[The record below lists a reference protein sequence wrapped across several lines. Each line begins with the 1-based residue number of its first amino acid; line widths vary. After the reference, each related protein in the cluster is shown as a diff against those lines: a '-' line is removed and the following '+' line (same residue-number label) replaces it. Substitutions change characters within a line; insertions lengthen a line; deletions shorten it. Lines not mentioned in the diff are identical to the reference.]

1 MGATHAGIFYATISI
16 GGREEQG
23 LYTSQSSSRTP
34 YFCCKG
40 RVILLVNGSE
50 LVKRLVACGW
60 TISNAADTCFQ
71 YAAEGKFSEL
81 EAFIRQQELLF
92 DDRREYAV

>member
-1 MGATHAGIFYATISI
+1 MEDVRI
-16 GGREEQG
+16 QG
-23 LYTSQSSSRTP
+23 LVHVAALLTDSV
-34 YFCCKG
+34 FCLKG

-60 TISNAADTCFQ
+60 TTSDAADTCFQ

>member
-1 MGATHAGIFYATISI
+1 MEDVRI
-16 GGREEQG
+16 QG
-23 LYTSQSSSRTP
+23 LVHVAALLTDSV
-34 YFCCKG
+34 FCLKG

-60 TISNAADTCFQ
+60 TTSNAADTCFQ

>member
-1 MGATHAGIFYATISI
+1 MEDVRI
-16 GGREEQG
+16 QG
-23 LYTSQSSSRTP
+23 LVHVAALLTDSL
-34 YFCCKG
+34 FCCKG

>member
-1 MGATHAGIFYATISI
+1 MEDVRNKGCTRRSPPH
-16 GGREEQG
+16 G
-23 LYTSQSSSRTP
+23 LLI
-34 YFCCKG
+34 FCCKG

-60 TISNAADTCFQ
+60 TASNATDTCFQ

>member
-1 MGATHAGIFYATISI
+1 MRAYFMRQYSH
-16 GGREEQG
+16 GGRGDIG
-23 LYTSQSSSRTP
+23 LVHVAALLTDSV
-34 YFCCKG
+34 FCLKG

-60 TISNAADTCFQ
+60 TASNATDTCFQ

>member
-1 MGATHAGIFYATISI
+1 
-16 GGREEQG
+16 
-23 LYTSQSSSRTP
+23 
-34 YFCCKG
+34 
-40 RVILLVNGSE
+40 VNGSE

-60 TISNAADTCFQ
+60 TISNATDACFQ

>member
-1 MGATHAGIFYATISI
+1 MEDVRI
-16 GGREEQG
+16 QG
-23 LYTSQSSSRTP
+23 LVHVAALLTDSV
-34 YFCCKG
+34 FCLKG

>member
-1 MGATHAGIFYATISI
+1 MEDVRI
-16 GGREEQG
+16 QG
-23 LYTSQSSSRTP
+23 LVHVAALLTDSL
-34 YFCCKG
+34 FFCKG

-60 TISNAADTCFQ
+60 TTSDAADTCFQ

-81 EAFIRQQELLF
+81 EAFIRHQELLF

>member
-1 MGATHAGIFYATISI
+1 MEDVRI
-16 GGREEQG
+16 QG

-50 LVKRLVACGW
+50 LVKRLVACGY
-60 TISNAADTCFQ
+60 TASSAEDICQ
-71 YAAEGKFSEL
+71 RYAAAGNFSGL
-81 EAFIRQQELLF
+81 ERYIQEQEWAY
-92 DDRREYAV
+92 DDRREYV

>member
-1 MGATHAGIFYATISI
+1 MRGFFMRQYRH

-60 TISNAADTCFQ
+60 TTSNATDACFQ

>member
-1 MGATHAGIFYATISI
+1 MEDVRI
-16 GGREEQG
+16 QG
-23 LYTSQSSSRTP
+23 LVHVAALLTDSL
-34 YFCCKG
+34 FCCKG

-60 TISNAADTCFQ
+60 TTSNATDACFQ

>member
-1 MGATHAGIFYATISI
+1 M
-16 GGREEQG
+16 
-23 LYTSQSSSRTP
+23 
-34 YFCCKG
+34 
-40 RVILLVNGSE
+40 NGSE

-60 TISNAADTCFQ
+60 TTSNAADTCFQ